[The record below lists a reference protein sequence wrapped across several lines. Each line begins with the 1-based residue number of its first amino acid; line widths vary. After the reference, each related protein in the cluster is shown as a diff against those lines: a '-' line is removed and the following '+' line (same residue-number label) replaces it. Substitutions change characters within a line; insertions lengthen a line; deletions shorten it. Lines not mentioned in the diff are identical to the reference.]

1 MVSYSSS
8 LNSVP
13 KVALKSS
20 IAGLRLDPVQPV
32 AIEEDVG
39 LGLVEV
45 VLVLDV
51 ADDLLQHVLDGQQ
64 PGHAAVLVHH
74 DGHVVAVAAE
84 VLEQHVEPLRL
95 GDEHRRPQ
103 HLAHVELLS
112 GEVAQQVLGEKN
124 ADDVVLAL
132 ADDREARVTGLD
144 DLGQELLGFL
154 VDVHHVHL
162 RARHHDV
169 ARLQLGHLQHAL
181 DHGERVGIHQVALV
195 GRMEQLEQAARGLPV
210 RASGWR
216 RCAREESV

>member
-1 MVSYSSS
+1 MV
-8 LNSVP
+8 NS
-13 KVALKSS
+13 
-20 IAGLRLDPVQPV
+20 
-32 AIEEDVG
+32 
-39 LGLVEV
+39 
-45 VLVLDV
+45 
-51 ADDLLQHVLDGQQ
+51 
-64 PGHAAVLVHH
+64 GHAAVLVHH
-74 DGHVVAVAAE
+74 DGHVIAVAAE

-103 HLAHVELLS
+103 HLAYVELLS
-112 GEVAQQVLGEKN
+112 GKIAQQVFGEKN

-132 ADDREARVTGLD
+132 ADDGEARMAGLD
-144 DLGQELLGFL
+144 HLGHELLGFL

-195 GRMEQLEQAARGLPV
+195 RGMQQLEELLAIFRFAHQM
-210 RASGWR
+210 R